1 MSANRLVRA
10 APICAAGPSLPTDPP
25 NARVT
30 TVALNFT
37 GATSQSTRPARWCTA
52 AMTASVP
59 WPRASAAK
67 VRMIQTQSG
76 SATGRKMK
84 TGTRPGVSARAQSAE
99 RARAQR
105 KTRVPRPTQTPAM
118 APSIA
123 HLSVLMSSAVCS
135 VYQRVS
141 SARRGDSS
149 RKTMPRSRSSR
160 ARRPEDIRL
169 CPAYPKRRSHAP
181 DNTPCSKG
189 RCSERRL
196 VLHGIASREGATTGG
211 AHRAERLF
219 LVRRSDGGHD
229 VPRAAVPLE

>member
-1 MSANRLVRA
+1 MPKSAPETGVPNTAAKPALIPQITSRRRSSSRRRRMSANRLVRA

-30 TVALNFT
+30 TVALSFT

-105 KTRVPRPTQTPAM
+105 NTRVPRPTQTPAM

-149 RKTMPRSRSSR
+149 RKTMPRSRINR
-160 ARRPEDIRL
+160 ARRPENIR
-169 CPAYPKRRSHAP
+169 YTKRTRRVRSTARQP
-181 DNTPCSKG
+181 SVLNELILLGPRPFS
-189 RCSERRL
+189 RRR
-196 VLHGIASREGATTGG
+196 IN
-211 AHRAERLF
+211 
-219 LVRRSDGGHD
+219 
-229 VPRAAVPLE
+229 

>member
-30 TVALNFT
+30 TVALSLT

-105 KTRVPRPTQTPAM
+105 KTRVPRPTQTPG
-118 APSIA
+118 
-123 HLSVLMSSAVCS
+123 
-135 VYQRVS
+135 
-141 SARRGDSS
+141 ARAEHRPFERADEQCRMLGVPASLVGETRRLVS
-149 RKTMPRSRSSR
+149 RKTLPRSRSQ
-160 ARRPEDIRL
+160 
-169 CPAYPKRRSHAP
+169 
-181 DNTPCSKG
+181 PCSKTG
-189 RCSERRL
+189 GHPLCQAYPINDFPL
-196 VLHGIASREGATTGG
+196 QNASRCEPVNVAVCQWFWGDLTQFLYSSFFTYDRSHRVWFS
-211 AHRAERLF
+211 AHSSA
-219 LVRRSDGGHD
+219 S
-229 VPRAAVPLE
+229 